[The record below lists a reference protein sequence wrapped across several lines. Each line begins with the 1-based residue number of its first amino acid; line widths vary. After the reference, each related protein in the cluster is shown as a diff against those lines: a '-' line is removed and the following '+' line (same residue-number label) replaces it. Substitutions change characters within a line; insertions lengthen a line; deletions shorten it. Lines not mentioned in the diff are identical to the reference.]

1 VNSDHQRIL
10 ALATLDQATP
20 THPQIG
26 RADDTKKIA
35 AHRRR
40 AAQEDCRGQP
50 ADVDTSMCQSLTKGI
65 GYTCEKD

>member
-1 VNSDHQRIL
+1 VNSDHQRVL
-10 ALATLDQATP
+10 AFATLDQATP

-50 ADVDTSMCQSLTKGI
+50 ADVDTSMFQSLTKGI